1 MAEKELRFTCW
12 NCQKE
17 NTVIVTVTT
26 QLASQSK
33 PVPVAHYCESCNRP
47 NKLPVPDNVDVHV
60 FILGRDEGF
69 LRYTPQGIPVLQ
81 GEKYP

>member
-12 NCQKE
+12 NCKKE
-17 NTVIVTVTT
+17 NTVIVPVTT
-26 QLASQSK
+26 QLARQSK
-33 PVPVAHYCESCNRP
+33 PVAVPHYCEYCDRP

>member
-12 NCQKE
+12 SCQKE

-26 QLASQSK
+26 QLARQSK
-33 PVPVAHYCESCNRP
+33 PVAVVRYCEYCNRA

-69 LRYTPQGIPVLQ
+69 LRYTPQGVPVLQ